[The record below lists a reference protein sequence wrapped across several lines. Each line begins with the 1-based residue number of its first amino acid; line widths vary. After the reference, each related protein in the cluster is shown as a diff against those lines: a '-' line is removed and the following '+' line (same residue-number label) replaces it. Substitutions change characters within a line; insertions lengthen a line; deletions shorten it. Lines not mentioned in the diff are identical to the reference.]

1 MEKKSS
7 GFAAVRLEY
16 KSIKAADDMFVLLQQ
31 HIDKMHRIQFTE
43 EDGTELKPMLVNDVN
58 GIGNIIWCS
67 LSGVPENWINSN
79 EQHAFVRYCDI
90 CNSNLIECAT
100 VHQIEDHVEYG
111 YIICGI
117 DKTLTMFVGQMPCDQ
132 LTNPEADINFYF
144 GMETF
149 AAMKQH
155 MNKLLHIEDMI
166 RSKEKIAGVG
176 TVPLFQ

>member
-1 MEKKSS
+1 MEKKHT
-7 GFAAVRLEY
+7 GFAVVRLEY
-16 KSIKAADDMFVLLQQ
+16 KSIKAADNMFSLLQQ
-31 HIDKMHRIQFTE
+31 HVDKMHCLQFTE
-43 EDGTELKPMLVNDVN
+43 EDGTEHRPLIVNDVT

-79 EQHAFVRYCDI
+79 EHHAFVRYCDI
-90 CNSNLIECAT
+90 CDSNLAECAT
-100 VHQIEDHVEYG
+100 VQQVEDRVEYG

-117 DKTLTMFVGQMPCDQ
+117 DKTLTMFVGQIPCDQ

-155 MNKLLHIEDMI
+155 VNKLLHIEDTI
-166 RSKEKIAGVG
+166 RSKEKLVKAETLI
-176 TVPLFQ
+176 F